1 MRANKKLRG
10 RRGSRALARR
20 HQHPTHAAAQPGPPL
35 RGTQATR
42 LRLRSALGRTR
53 PDEKGRGA
61 ARGRRAPSS
70 RQTAREDDPATRLA
84 GRQRPRRLRGDA
96 RAAGKQ
102 ERPRSPL
109 GPPCDFES
117 GAPDRSLETVTPRP
131 SSRVRRWIL
140 KSNTLGMVS
149 Q

>member
-1 MRANKKLRG
+1 VRANKKLRG

-131 SSRVRRWIL
+131 SSRVRR
-140 KSNTLGMVS
+140 
-149 Q
+149 